1 MKNNF
6 IKLAGVLFIIS
17 FVSAGALAWLNDATK
32 DIIAQNDLSASMS
45 PEVIQAVAPGADTFV
60 PYEDQALVE
69 SIKAENA
76 KFVDLLT
83 IVDGSGNSM
92 GTVVQVLSTTPGYGG
107 DMELYVGI
115 DQDGKL
121 TGMSVISH
129 SETSGLGTKTTEPGY
144 WNQFVGKDASA
155 EIVEYDTLAG
165 VTKSSV
171 SFVSA
176 VNNAISVYSQ
186 FLK

>member
-6 IKLAGVLFIIS
+6 VKLAGVLFIIS
-17 FVSAGALAWLNDATK
+17 AVAAGALAWLNDATK
-32 DIIAQNDLSASMS
+32 EKIAQNDLSASMS

-60 PYEDQALVE
+60 PYEDAALVE

-83 IVDGSGNSM
+83 IVDGSGNAM
-92 GTVVQVLSTTPGYGG
+92 GTVVQTLTPTPGYGG

-115 DQDGKL
+115 DKDGKF
-121 TGMSVISH
+121 TGMSVIAH
-129 SETSGLGTKTTEPGY
+129 SETSGLGTRTTEPGF

-155 EIVEYDTLAG
+155 EIVDYDAISG

-171 SFVSA
+171 AFVSA

-186 FLK
+186 YLK

>member
-6 IKLAGVLFIIS
+6 IRLAGVLFIIS
-17 FVSAGALAWLNDATK
+17 AVAAGALGWLNDVTK
-32 DIIAQNDLSASMS
+32 DRIEQNDLSASMS

-60 PYEDQALVE
+60 PFDDAALVE

-92 GTVVQVLSTTPGYGG
+92 GYVVQTLTPTPGYGG

-115 DQDGKL
+115 NPDGKF
-121 TGMSVISH
+121 TGMSVIGH
-129 SETSGLGTKTTEPGY
+129 SETSGLGTRTTEQGF
-144 WNQFVGKDASA
+144 WGQFVGKDASA
-155 EIVEYDTLAG
+155 EITAYDSISG

-171 SFVSA
+171 AFVSA
-176 VNNAISVYSQ
+176 VNNAISIYSQ
-186 FLK
+186 YLK

>member
-6 IKLAGVLFIIS
+6 VRLAGVLFIIS
-17 FVSAGALAWLNDATK
+17 AISAGSLAWLNDFTK
-32 DIIAQNDLSASMS
+32 DRIEQNDLSASMS
-45 PEVIQAVAPGADTFV
+45 PEVIQAVAPGANTFV
-60 PYEDQALVE
+60 PFDDAALVE

-83 IVDGSGNSM
+83 IVDGSGNAM
-92 GTVVQVLSTTPGYGG
+92 GTVVQTLTPTPGYGG

-115 DQDGKL
+115 DKDGKF
-121 TGMSVISH
+121 TGMSVIAH
-129 SETSGLGTKTTEPGY
+129 SETSGLGTRTTEPDF
-144 WNQFVGKDASA
+144 WSQFVGKDASA
-155 EIVEYDTLAG
+155 EVASYDAISG

-176 VNNAISVYSQ
+176 VNNAVSIYSQ
-186 FLK
+186 YLK